1 MVDGVAR
8 TNDHLVDSSSLCW
21 SSRGRQ
27 RFTELHD
34 EANVTDNALNCPAH
48 EFVGVWETL
57 RCPLHLAARRRG
69 GLVSELHDLRG
80 QVVIKNVQ
88 ADGTEI
94 TEYMVD
100 CVVTARTI
108 DHLVDSSSSR
118 GRQRFT
124 ELHDEAN
131 VSDNALN
138 CPVHEFVGVWEALRC
153 PLHFAARGRGL
164 LSELHDLRGLAVLG
178 TAVAGYDAAAMPD
191 GLSFDADGLQ
201 MAELHPTQ
209 VRGGFRVVDK
219 NQMDAVDIVGTSFQ
233 DGQTNRVWGAWASC
247 ITSQLHVIGDELRK
261 WDPGGLRDLA
271 GFAAMAGD
279 QVFRLA
285 CGDVCITDKDN
296 GGLGLFEIRATCQA
310 GCGQEARGPQLPRSG
325 RHSARCSKVFRGRL
339 RSGISRLH
347 CYCWQ

>member
-1 MVDGVAR
+1 MSNYELCTPQAFPEAVQPQGPEEEVLCIEVMPVQADGTAITGYMVDGVAR

-34 EANVTDNALNCPAH
+34 EANVTDN
-48 EFVGVWETL
+48 V
-57 RCPLHLAARRRG
+57 
-69 GLVSELHDLRG
+69 
-80 QVVIKNVQ
+80 
-88 ADGTEI
+88 
-94 TEYMVD
+94 
-100 CVVTARTI
+100 
-108 DHLVDSSSSR
+108 
-118 GRQRFT
+118 
-124 ELHDEAN
+124 
-131 VSDNALN
+131 LN

-164 LSELHDLRGLAVLG
+164 LSELHDLRGLAVFG
-178 TAVAGYDAAAMPD
+178 TAVAGYDAAAMLD

-247 ITSQLHVIGDELRK
+247 STSLLHVIGDELRK

-271 GFAAMAGD
+271 GFAGMAGD

-325 RHSARCSKVFRGRL
+325 CHSARCSKVFRGRL